1 VVTVGLTVSG
11 RDLVGRVAGW
21 RERDLARISGQ
32 LLPAGRAQVTSGSRQ
47 LLKAVDE
54 GYGTISRTLVPG

>member
-1 VVTVGLTVSG
+1 VATVGLTVSG
-11 RDLVGRVAGW
+11 RDPVGREAGW

-32 LLPAGRAQVTSGSRQ
+32 FPPAGRAQVTSGLRQ
-47 LLKAVDE
+47 LLKAVGE